1 MITALIYSVRNAGLL
16 FASTNNTMKTK
27 LTLETDYK
35 INGNSTGSAL
45 DTLAIAV
52 DGRDSNDID
61 ENMFEAEDAAIGYVL
76 EHYAY
81 ESAMLKAATKKQL
94 KTWNDDVDAYNV
106 ALSVFTDKLRRDSQP
121 YYESTTELAKELQE
135 AVNNVHDENY
145 KEWLYGDYRNWAG
158 ILVMAER
165 KYLVSFETDKG
176 EVYADITDEVMKEW
190 RDGLMEG
197 EAPIRTRRDA
207 KEYLENEINDDAR
220 AAYNKRMSE
229 NAARKAERERLA
241 AYKAEQAARAE
252 VERKATIKKLID
264 SK

>member
-1 MITALIYSVRNAGLL
+1 MKHISESLKRYS
-16 FASTNNTMKTK
+16 TMKTQSQK

-61 ENMFEAEDAAIGYVL
+61 ENMFEAEDQAIDYVL
-76 EHYAY
+76 GHYDY
-81 ESAMLKAATKKQL
+81 ESDMLKTATKKEL
-94 KTWNDDVDAYNV
+94 KTWLNDPQAQAL

-135 AVNNVHDENY
+135 AVNNVHNENY
-145 KEWLYGDYRNWAG
+145 REWINGDHRDWAG

-220 AAYNKRMSE
+220 AAYSKRMSE
-229 NAARKAERERLA
+229 SAARKAERERLA